1 MEENSNTNSTT
12 DTIIQTI
19 NTIFENLFSS
29 IDNSLYSVLD
39 NITFITSDILNDKY
53 FEKIFGT
60 ATTDGILL
68 IANSL
73 LIGFLIYYALRNL
86 LANFTYVQIESP
98 VQFVLK
104 MIIFGICMNSSYF
117 IVGQVIDIMSN
128 ISLAIKEIGEN
139 LFSKNIGFSELIT
152 SINNALSVDTSSI
165 NIFSID
171 GLIKATLTISLFNL
185 VFSYSLRYIMIKVF
199 ILISPF
205 AFLALSQNS
214 TAWFFKAWI
223 RNFFSLLFIQIIVA
237 LVLLILFSMDYS
249 SNNLLVKFL
258 YIGGIYALIRV
269 NTFVREFIGG
279 VSTNVQSGINGLF
292 NFRK

>member
-139 LFSKNIGFSELIT
+139 LFSKNIGILKS
-152 SINNALSVDTSSI
+152 SV
-165 NIFSID
+165 
-171 GLIKATLTISLFNL
+171 
-185 VFSYSLRYIMIKVF
+185 V
-199 ILISPF
+199 
-205 AFLALSQNS
+205 
-214 TAWFFKAWI
+214 
-223 RNFFSLLFIQIIVA
+223 
-237 LVLLILFSMDYS
+237 
-249 SNNLLVKFL
+249 
-258 YIGGIYALIRV
+258 
-269 NTFVREFIGG
+269 
-279 VSTNVQSGINGLF
+279 
-292 NFRK
+292 

>member
-1 MEENSNTNSTT
+1 
-12 DTIIQTI
+12 
-19 NTIFENLFSS
+19 
-29 IDNSLYSVLD
+29 
-39 NITFITSDILNDKY
+39 
-53 FEKIFGT
+53 
-60 ATTDGILL
+60 
-68 IANSL
+68 
-73 LIGFLIYYALRNL
+73 
-86 LANFTYVQIESP
+86 
-98 VQFVLK
+98 
-104 MIIFGICMNSSYF
+104 
-117 IVGQVIDIMSN
+117 
-128 ISLAIKEIGEN
+128 
-139 LFSKNIGFSELIT
+139 
-152 SINNALSVDTSSI
+152 
-165 NIFSID
+165 
-171 GLIKATLTISLFNL
+171 
-185 VFSYSLRYIMIKVF
+185 MIKVF

>member
-152 SINNALSVDTSSI
+152 SINNTLSVDTSSI

>member
-1 MEENSNTNSTT
+1 M
-12 DTIIQTI
+12 
-19 NTIFENLFSS
+19 
-29 IDNSLYSVLD
+29 
-39 NITFITSDILNDKY
+39 
-53 FEKIFGT
+53 
-60 ATTDGILL
+60 
-68 IANSL
+68 
-73 LIGFLIYYALRNL
+73 IYYALRNL

-152 SINNALSVDTSSI
+152 SINNTLSVDTSSI